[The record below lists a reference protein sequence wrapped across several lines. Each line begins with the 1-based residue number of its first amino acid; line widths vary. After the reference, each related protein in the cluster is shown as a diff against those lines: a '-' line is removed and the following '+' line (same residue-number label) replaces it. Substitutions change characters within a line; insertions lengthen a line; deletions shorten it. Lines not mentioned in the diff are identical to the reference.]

1 MKVTIT
7 GKNITLTDALKNAI
21 ESKFSKF
28 EKYFKHEIEMNVTL
42 EVIKNRQIMESM
54 MTVGGI
60 NIRAEDVSDDMYA
73 SLDGVVDKLSAQIT
87 KYKTKLEKKNKFN
100 ETIRFEQIPDYEE
113 ENEEIEI
120 VKTKRFPIKP
130 MSAEEA
136 VLQMELLGHNFFVFT
151 NANTD
156 EFSVVYK
163 RKRGQYG
170 LIEPT
175 AEEN

>member
-1 MKVTIT
+1 MKISIT
-7 GKNITLTDALKNAI
+7 GKNITLTDALKETI

-54 MTVGGI
+54 MVVDGI
-60 NIRAEDVSDDMYA
+60 KIRAEEVSDDMYT
-73 SLDGVVDKLSAQIT
+73 SLDGVVDKLTAQIT
-87 KYKTKLEKKNKFN
+87 KYKTKLARKHKMN
-100 ETIRFEQIPDYEE
+100 ETIKFEQIPDYEE

-120 VKTKRFPIKP
+120 VRTKRFPVKP
-130 MSAEEA
+130 MSPEEA

-175 AEEN
+175 IPE